1 MDTIETSQPIL
12 SVMELNRL
20 VKQSLERGL
29 PSCWIQGEV
38 SNLTRATSG
47 HWYFT
52 LKDTQASVRCVMF
65 KARNQFVD
73 WPLREGEQVDVRAQA
88 SLYEA
93 RGEFQLIV
101 DALRHAGK
109 GDLFAAFMRLKEKL
123 KHEGLFEPE
132 HKKPLPKYPR
142 RIGIVTSPQAAALH
156 DAVITLERRWPSAEI
171 ILYPC
176 SVQGAFAPEQVVS
189 AIEAANKRAE
199 VEVLLVIRGGGSL
212 EDLQA
217 FNTEEVARAIFAST
231 LPVISGIGHETDF
244 SIADFVA
251 DYRAATPTAA
261 AESATP
267 DKQAEILRVERTQLR
282 LGTSLHDQINQAT
295 QKLDDFNRR
304 IQHPAETLKNMKSAT
319 DQLSI
324 KIRSLLKQKMA
335 QEAATLIQFKKQ
347 LRTLTPKPAALMERL
362 GYAKSRL
369 NTSIMNQFA
378 YQAQKLTSLTQ
389 NLELLCPENVLQRG
403 YSIVRNK
410 KGKILRSANDVILG
424 EQITVDLAADRL
436 TAEVLMKDLIR

>member
-1 MDTIETSQPIL
+1 
-12 SVMELNRL
+12 
-20 VKQSLERGL
+20 
-29 PSCWIQGEV
+29 
-38 SNLTRATSG
+38 
-47 HWYFT
+47 
-52 LKDTQASVRCVMF
+52 
-65 KARNQFVD
+65 
-73 WPLREGEQVDVRAQA
+73 
-88 SLYEA
+88 
-93 RGEFQLIV
+93 
-101 DALRHAGK
+101 
-109 GDLFAAFMRLKEKL
+109 
-123 KHEGLFEPE
+123 
-132 HKKPLPKYPR
+132 
-142 RIGIVTSPQAAALH
+142 
-156 DAVITLERRWPSAEI
+156 
-171 ILYPC
+171 
-176 SVQGAFAPEQVVS
+176 
-189 AIEAANKRAE
+189 
-199 VEVLLVIRGGGSL
+199 
-212 EDLQA
+212 
-217 FNTEEVARAIFAST
+217 
-231 LPVISGIGHETDF
+231 
-244 SIADFVA
+244 
-251 DYRAATPTAA
+251 
-261 AESATP
+261 
-267 DKQAEILRVERTQLR
+267 
-282 LGTSLHDQINQAT
+282 LHDQINQAT